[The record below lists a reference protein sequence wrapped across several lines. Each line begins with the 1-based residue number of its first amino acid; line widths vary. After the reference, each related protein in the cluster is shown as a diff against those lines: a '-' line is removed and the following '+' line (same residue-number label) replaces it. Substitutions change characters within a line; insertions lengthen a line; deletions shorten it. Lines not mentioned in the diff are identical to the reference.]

1 MQLSHRSALQASRGA
16 GQHHGLM
23 TGLTYFE
30 IAQGQAFERCAFGAA
45 VAAVE
50 RSQRRL
56 SEQHNNRISQAAAKL
71 VVLDALRRVAARRF
85 IMRAAFVACR
95 EAKANGASHDDADAA
110 AACEAAACN
119 LRFRPLPCKPRVV
132 CRDEGKDAR
141 EALIASA
148 DAKREIVKR
157 LQAELAPLEADV
169 DDARTAVGRRRHEL
183 VRFEIDAKVLKSE
196 AQRKVNALRK
206 AIRSLSL
213 ECRVDPPRIRHLA
226 AAALQRSLPVALVLK
241 RELRRRRKAAQA
253 TEAFQRRKF
262 VRLRKSFDQASRPNS
277 QCEGWLPDAA
287 VRAVVAARVK
297 RRTTTV
303 TTLQEAAR
311 QRRLKKLAKKQ
322 RRVSTACREDRRLV
336 ERLARLRGTMHR
348 AFARQQRAR
357 KPYWVEPPPIQWA
370 VPPATPKTP
379 SISWAAPLAM
389 PRTPTTN
396 NLQGWEGLFHEQPQQ
411 RSAKSVSFAAAA
423 TPQDTPKRKS
433 RPRSVR
439 FSLPDT
445 PEAVARPGGA
455 SPALFDAAPTPK
467 SVRFAGDAF
476 ARARTPLA
484 PLRLDSRVGSAAS
497 ETWAS
502 LRGMT
507 PLRASARSATPLFGS
522 G

>member
-1 MQLSHRSALQASRGA
+1 
-16 GQHHGLM
+16 M

-45 VAAVE
+45 AAAVE
-50 RSQRRL
+50 RSQKKL
-56 SEQHNNRISQAAAKL
+56 SDQRTAGRINQAAAKL

-85 IMRAAFVACR
+85 ITRAAFVACR
-95 EAKANGASHDDADAA
+95 EAKATGASHDDADAA
-110 AACEAAACN
+110 AAVAAAACN

-141 EALIASA
+141 EALVASA
-148 DAKREIVKR
+148 AAKREIVKR

-196 AQRKVNALRK
+196 ALRKVNALRK

-226 AAALQRSLPVALVLK
+226 AAALQRSLPVALVLR
-241 RELRRRRKAAQA
+241 RELRRRRKAAHA
-253 TEAFQRRKF
+253 SDEFERRKF
-262 VRLRKSFDQASRPNS
+262 VRLRKSFDRASRPNS

-287 VRAVVAARVK
+287 VQAVVAARVK

-389 PRTPTTN
+389 PRTPASRPGTGRSATPGSRPGTRGSDKAP
-396 NLQGWEGLFHEQPQQ
+396 LQGWEGLFHEP
-411 RSAKSVSFAAAA
+411 RSARSVSFAAAA
-423 TPQDTPKRKS
+423 TPRATPKRKG

-445 PEAVARPGGA
+445 PEAVVRPGGA
-455 SPALFDAAPTPK
+455 SPALFDPAPTPK
-467 SVRFAGDAF
+467 SVRFAGDVF
-476 ARARTPLA
+476 TRARTPLA

-507 PLRASARSATPLFGS
+507 PLRAPARSATPLFGS